1 VALQLGV
8 AWTLIPLHTVF
19 GEKSAVEGGDR
30 LDAAAGRKLQHCEQT
45 YAYGAMISV
54 SVSHAYRPLICF
66 DMTPQPCDAR
76 VAVALSMATQRMV
89 VH

>member
-1 VALQLGV
+1 V
-8 AWTLIPLHTVF
+8 
-19 GEKSAVEGGDR
+19 
-30 LDAAAGRKLQHCEQT
+30 
-45 YAYGAMISV
+45 ISV

-76 VAVALSMATQRMV
+76 VGVALSMATQRMV